1 MDGTPLTR
9 KTSQMRSLAPLIAVP
24 AAMGGSNAASGAGL
38 RRTGATSARDR
49 LAAVLRRS
57 ALCTCLLAVA
67 ACDKPAAPPA
77 PPVPE
82 VGVMQVSGRTTPLT
96 VDLVADIRAYREV
109 ELRPLVS
116 GIVEKQLFKP
126 GQLVREGQTLFIIDT
141 RSLDSAVADAR
152 AKLVEAEA
160 QYDRAKQDV
169 ARYEPL
175 LVDDAIP
182 RQTYDQ
188 AVSALKQAA
197 STVDSRKEG
206 VTRARIDRGYAEVKA
221 PVSGQVGLQKVEVGG
236 LASAGQTVLAV
247 VSTLDPVFAYVSV
260 PEAEYL
266 AFSRRIATNQP
277 DERLRRQMPVEL
289 ILSDGTKYE
298 QTGRFDFADREVN
311 STTGTL
317 TLRAVFANP
326 ADLLRPGMT
335 GRVRV
340 VYDVAKEAIV
350 IPQKAVSEL
359 LGRAFVSVVLPDGK
373 VEQRPVVTGD
383 RIGDQWLIREGLKPG
398 DTVIV
403 EGLQKARPGST
414 VKPMPLA
421 ASAGAGA
428 AAPGAGAGA
437 AATAAKK

>member
-1 MDGTPLTR
+1 M
-9 KTSQMRSLAPLIAVP
+9 IAVP
-24 AAMGGSNAASGAGL
+24 VAMGKRSAERGPDR
-38 RRTGATSARDR
+38 RRTDAPSIEAR
-49 LAAVLRRS
+49 LAAVVRRFAAC
-57 ALCTCLLAVA
+57 ALLLGVA
-67 ACDKPAAPPA
+67 ACDKPAAPSA

-82 VGVMQVSGRTTPLT
+82 VGVMQVSSRTTPLT
-96 VDLVADIRAYREV
+96 ADLVADIRAYREV
-109 ELRPLVS
+109 ELRPRVS
-116 GIVEKQLFKP
+116 GIIEKQLFQP
-126 GQLVREGQTLFIIDT
+126 GQLVREGQTLFVIDA
-141 RSLDSAVADAR
+141 RSLDSAVADAQ

-160 QYDRAKQDV
+160 QLDRAKQDV

-188 AVSALKQAA
+188 AVSAVKQAA
-197 STVDSRKEG
+197 SVVDSRREG
-206 VTRARIDRGYAEVKA
+206 VTRARIDRSYAEVKA
-221 PVSGQVGLQKVEVGG
+221 PVSGQIGLQKVEVGG

-247 VSTLDPVFAYVSV
+247 VSTLDPVFAYVCV

-266 AFSRRIATNQP
+266 AF
-277 DERLRRQMPVEL
+277 
-289 ILSDGTKYE
+289 
-298 QTGRFDFADREVN
+298 EVN

-326 ADLLRPGMT
+326 GDLLRPGMT

-340 VYDVAKEAIV
+340 VYEVAKDAIV

-359 LGRAFVSVVLPDGK
+359 LGRAFVSVVLADGK

-383 RIGDQWLIREGLKPG
+383 RIGDQWLIREGLKAG
-398 DTVIV
+398 DNVIV
-403 EGLQKARPGST
+403 EGLQRARPGST

-421 ASAGAGA
+421 AAGGAGA
-428 AAPGAGAGA
+428 AAPGA

>member
-1 MDGTPLTR
+1 MRFPCPLNAVPVA
-9 KTSQMRSLAPLIAVP
+9 MAGLIASR
-24 AAMGGSNAASGAGL
+24 GSSR
-38 RRTGATSARDR
+38 RRTGASPVGAR
-49 LAAVLRRS
+49 LPAVVRRV
-57 ALCTCLLAVA
+57 ALCALLLGVA
-67 ACDKPAAPPA
+67 ACDKPAAPSA

-82 VGVMQVSGRTTPLT
+82 VGVMQVSSRATPLT

-109 ELRPLVS
+109 ELRPRVS
-116 GIVEKQLFKP
+116 GIIEKQLFKP
-126 GQLVREGQTLFIIDT
+126 GQLVREGQTLFVIDT
-141 RSLDSAVADAR
+141 RSLDSAVADAQAR
-152 AKLVEAEA
+152 LVEAEA
-160 QYDRAKQDV
+160 QLDRAKQDV

-188 AVSALKQAA
+188 AVSAVKQAV
-197 STVDSRKEG
+197 SIVDSRKEG
-206 VTRARIDRGYAEVKA
+206 VTRARIDRSFAEVKA

-266 AFSRRIATNQP
+266 AFSRRIAANQP
-277 DERLRRQMPVEL
+277 DERRRRQLPVEL
-289 ILSDGTKYE
+289 ILSDGSKYE

-340 VYDVAKEAIV
+340 VYEVAKEAIV

-359 LGRAFVSVVLPDGK
+359 LGRAFVSVVLADGK

-383 RIGDQWLIREGLKPG
+383 RIGDQWLIRDGLKPG
-398 DTVIV
+398 DTVVV
-403 EGLQKARPGST
+403 EGLQKARPGSI
-414 VKPMPLA
+414 VKPMPLAA

-428 AAPGAGAGA
+428 AAPGAA
-437 AATAAKK
+437 AAAAKK

>member
-9 KTSQMRSLAPLIAVP
+9 KTSQMRSLAPLIALP

-57 ALCTCLLAVA
+57 ALCTFLLTVA

-82 VGVMQVSGRTTPLT
+82 VGVMQVSARTTPLT
-96 VDLVADIRAYREV
+96 ADLVADIRAYREV

-141 RSLDSAVADAR
+141 RSLDSAVADAQ

-289 ILSDGTKYE
+289 MLSDGTKYD

-340 VYDVAKEAIV
+340 VYEVAKEAIV

-359 LGRAFVSVVLPDGK
+359 LGRAFVSVVLADGK

-428 AAPGAGAGA
+428 AAPGA

>member
-1 MDGTPLTR
+1 MQVSSRSTPLT
-9 KTSQMRSLAPLIAVP
+9 I
-24 AAMGGSNAASGAGL
+24 
-38 RRTGATSARDR
+38 
-49 LAAVLRRS
+49 
-57 ALCTCLLAVA
+57 
-67 ACDKPAAPPA
+67 
-77 PPVPE
+77 
-82 VGVMQVSGRTTPLT
+82 
-96 VDLVADIRAYREV
+96 DLVADIRAYREV
-109 ELRPLVS
+109 ELRPRVS
-116 GIVEKQLFKP
+116 GIIEKQLFKP
-126 GQLVREGQTLFIIDT
+126 GQLVREGQTLFVIDT
-141 RSLDSAVADAR
+141 RSLDSAVADAQ

-160 QYDRAKQDV
+160 QLDRAKQDV

-188 AVSALKQAA
+188 AVSAVKQAV
-197 STVDSRKEG
+197 SIVDSRKEG
-206 VTRARIDRGYAEVKA
+206 VTRARIDRSYAEVKA

-266 AFSRRIATNQP
+266 AFSRRIAANQP
-277 DERLRRQMPVEL
+277 DERLRRQLPVEL
-289 ILSDGTKYE
+289 ILSDGSKYE
-298 QTGRFDFADREVN
+298 QTGRFDFADREIN

-340 VYDVAKEAIV
+340 VYEVAKEAIV

-359 LGRAFVSVVLPDGK
+359 LGRAFVSVVLADGK

-383 RIGDQWLIREGLKPG
+383 RIGDQWLIREGLNPG

-421 ASAGAGA
+421 AASAGAGA
-428 AAPGAGAGA
+428 AAPGA

>member
-9 KTSQMRSLAPLIAVP
+9 KTSQMRSLAPLIALP

-57 ALCTCLLAVA
+57 ALCTFLLAVA

-82 VGVMQVSGRTTPLT
+82 VGVMQVSARTTPLT
-96 VDLVADIRAYREV
+96 ADLVADIRAYREV

-141 RSLDSAVADAR
+141 RSLDSAVADAQ

-289 ILSDGTKYE
+289 ILSDGTKYD

-340 VYDVAKEAIV
+340 VYEVAKEAIV

-359 LGRAFVSVVLPDGK
+359 LGRAFVSVVLADGK

-428 AAPGAGAGA
+428 AAPGA

>member
-1 MDGTPLTR
+1 
-9 KTSQMRSLAPLIAVP
+9 
-24 AAMGGSNAASGAGL
+24 
-38 RRTGATSARDR
+38 
-49 LAAVLRRS
+49 
-57 ALCTCLLAVA
+57 LLLGVA
-67 ACDKPAAPPA
+67 ACDKPAAPSA

-82 VGVMQVSGRTTPLT
+82 VGVMQVSSRSTPLT
-96 VDLVADIRAYREV
+96 ADLVADIRAYREV
-109 ELRPLVS
+109 ELRPRVS
-116 GIVEKQLFKP
+116 GIIEKQLFQP
-126 GQLVREGQTLFIIDT
+126 GQLVREGQTLFVIDA
-141 RSLDSAVADAR
+141 RSLDSAVADAQ

-160 QYDRAKQDV
+160 QLDRAKQDV

-188 AVSALKQAA
+188 AVSAVKQAA
-197 STVDSRKEG
+197 SVVDSRREG
-206 VTRARIDRGYAEVKA
+206 VTRARIDRSYAEVKA
-221 PVSGQVGLQKVEVGG
+221 PVSGQIGLQKVEVGG

-266 AFSRRIATNQP
+266 AFARRIAANQP
-277 DERLRRQMPVEL
+277 DERLRRQLPVEL
-289 ILSDGTKYE
+289 ILSDGSKYE

-326 ADLLRPGMT
+326 DLLRPGMT

-340 VYDVAKEAIV
+340 VYEVAKDAIV

-359 LGRAFVSVVLPDGK
+359 LGRAFVSVVLADGK

-383 RIGDQWLIREGLKPG
+383 RIGDQWLIREGLKAG
-398 DTVIV
+398 DNVIV
-403 EGLQKARPGST
+403 EGLQRARPGST

-421 ASAGAGA
+421 AAGGAGA
-428 AAPGAGAGA
+428 AAPGA

>member
-1 MDGTPLTR
+1 MRFPCPLNAAPVAMD
-9 KTSQMRSLAPLIAVP
+9 ALIASR
-24 AAMGGSNAASGAGL
+24 GSNR
-38 RRTGATSARDR
+38 RRTGASPVGAR
-49 LAAVLRRS
+49 LPAVVRRV
-57 ALCTCLLAVA
+57 ALCVLLLGVA

-82 VGVMQVSGRTTPLT
+82 VGVMQVSSRSTQLT

-109 ELRPLVS
+109 ELRPRVN
-116 GIVEKQLFKP
+116 GIIEKQLFKP
-126 GQLVREGQTLFIIDT
+126 GQLVREGQTLFVIDA
-141 RSLDSAVADAR
+141 RSLDSAVADAQ
-152 AKLVEAEA
+152 AQLVESEA
-160 QYDRAKQDV
+160 QLDRAKQDV

-175 LVDDAIP
+175 LVGDAIP

-188 AVSALKQAA
+188 AVSAVKQAT
-197 STVDSRKEG
+197 SVVDSRKEG
-206 VTRARIDRGYAEVKA
+206 VTRARIDRSYAEVKA

-260 PEAEYL
+260 PEADYL
-266 AFSRRIATNQP
+266 AFSRRMAANQP
-277 DERLRRQMPVEL
+277 DERLRRQQPVEL
-289 ILSDGTKYE
+289 ILSDGSKYE

-335 GRVRV
+335 GRIRV
-340 VYDVAKEAIV
+340 VYEVAKEAIV

-359 LGRAFVSVVLPDGK
+359 LGRAFVSVVLADGK

-383 RIGDQWLIREGLKPG
+383 RIGDQWLIRDGLKPG

-403 EGLQKARPGST
+403 EGLQKARPGSI

-421 ASAGAGA
+421 AT
-428 AAPGAGAGA
+428 PDA
-437 AATAAKK
+437 AATAASGAPAAAAKK

>member
-1 MDGTPLTR
+1 M
-9 KTSQMRSLAPLIAVP
+9 V
-24 AAMGGSNAASGAGL
+24 
-38 RRTGATSARDR
+38 RR
-49 LAAVLRRS
+49 V
-57 ALCTCLLAVA
+57 ALCALLLGVA
-67 ACDKPAAPPA
+67 ACDKPAAPSA

-82 VGVMQVSGRTTPLT
+82 VGVMQVSSRSTPLT
-96 VDLVADIRAYREV
+96 ADLVADIRAYREV
-109 ELRPLVS
+109 ELRPRVS
-116 GIVEKQLFKP
+116 GIIEKQLFKP
-126 GQLVREGQTLFIIDT
+126 GQLVREGQTLFVIDT
-141 RSLDSAVADAR
+141 RSLDSAVADAQ

-160 QYDRAKQDV
+160 QLDRAKQDV

-188 AVSALKQAA
+188 AVSAVKQAV
-197 STVDSRKEG
+197 SIVDSRKEG
-206 VTRARIDRGYAEVKA
+206 VTRARIDRSYAEVKA
-221 PVSGQVGLQKVEVGG
+221 PVSGQVGLQKVEAGG

-266 AFSRRIATNQP
+266 AFSRRIAANQP
-277 DERLRRQMPVEL
+277 DERLRRQLPVEL
-289 ILSDGTKYE
+289 ILSDGSKYE

-340 VYDVAKEAIV
+340 VYEVAKEAIV

-359 LGRAFVSVVLPDGK
+359 LGRAFVSVVLADGK

-383 RIGDQWLIREGLKPG
+383 RIGDQWLIRDGLKPG

-403 EGLQKARPGST
+403 EGLQKARPGSI

-421 ASAGAGA
+421 APSAGAGA
-428 AAPGAGAGA
+428 AAPGA